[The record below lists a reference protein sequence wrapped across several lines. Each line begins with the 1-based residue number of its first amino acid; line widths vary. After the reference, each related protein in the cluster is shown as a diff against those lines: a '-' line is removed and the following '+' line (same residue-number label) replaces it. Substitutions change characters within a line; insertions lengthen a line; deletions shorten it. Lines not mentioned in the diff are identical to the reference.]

1 MKKHI
6 HTTND
11 YYLLKSIYDSCHQ
24 VINMNNVSW
33 EAKYDFVFSEIM
45 SKTVFKIAPDFD
57 YYDPDTSYEEDTTAF
72 VSALEKYI
80 NEIAII

>member
-33 EAKYDFVFSEIM
+33 EAKYDFVFSGIM

-57 YYDPDTSYEEDTTAF
+57 YYDPDTSYKEDTTAF

>member
-33 EAKYDFVFSEIM
+33 EAKYDFVFSGIM
-45 SKTVFKIAPDFD
+45 SKTVFKIAPNFD

-80 NEIAII
+80 NEITII